1 MEAIHLKT
9 VDPVG
14 QALLRLASG
23 QGLELSWDRFEALQP
38 QDGFVRTGLSCAFG
52 CMQGPCRIDPFG
64 RGAKAGVCGLDR
76 DGMVAS
82 NVLRLALGGAVEAG
96 LDATE
101 AAAAAAMLRRPQAGA
116 ADLLRTALR
125 LAQGV
130 AAKAQDAA
138 GTHAIE
144 VGYAT
149 LAAAPAIG
157 VAGTIA
163 KDTAAKLAG
172 KRAVS
177 LGAWTLVNGA
187 LLPFA
192 CTSGEAELALVSR
205 RISALVAG
213 PDADPGLLA
222 LAQKLGIPVGLD
234 TAAPAPA
241 AASVADIAAAAV
253 GKASVHFG
261 AQAVADALKGQKAP
275 VALIGGFDTPHQS
288 LGWLPTDV
296 APALMDAGSA
306 VAAWGD
312 AALWMAKAGFAGGG
326 RKNPA
331 ILVGPQ
337 AGALDVVKAVGPARI
352 KGACFAGLRDA
363 RDVALALGLAAQ
375 GVRVLVATPLP
386 VWGSKAVMAALKDLL
401 AASGGALTHVD
412 KPLGADEVRAWFSE

>member
-76 DGMVAS
+76 DGMVAA
-82 NVLRLALGGAVEAG
+82 NVLRLCLNGAVESG
-96 LDATE
+96 VDGGETF
-101 AAAAAAMLRRPQAGA
+101 AAAAMLRRPQASV
-116 ADLLRTALR
+116 ADMLRQALR

-130 AAKAQDAA
+130 VAKAQDGA
-138 GTHAIE
+138 GTHALE
-144 VGYAT
+144 VGYGT

-157 VAGTIA
+157 VAGTITA
-163 KDTAAKLAG
+163 DTAARLKG
-172 KRAVS
+172 KRVVS
-177 LGAWTLVNGA
+177 LGSWAVVNGA

-192 CTSGEAELALVSR
+192 CTSGEAELTLVSR
-205 RISALVAG
+205 RISALFAG

-222 LAQKLGIPVGLD
+222 LARRLSIPVGLD
-234 TAAPAPA
+234 GSAAESLPVPDAG
-241 AASVADIAAAAV
+241 IAADQV
-253 GKASVHFG
+253 GKAVVHFG
-261 AQAVADALKGQKAP
+261 AQAVAGALKGNGKP
-275 VALIGGFDTPHQS
+275 VALLGGFDTPHQS

-296 APALMDAGSA
+296 APALMGDGCT

-312 AALWMAKAGFAGGG
+312 AALWMAKAGLADRGHAS
-326 RKNPA
+326 PA
-331 ILVGPQ
+331 VLVGPQ
-337 AGALDVVKAVGPARI
+337 GGALDVVKAVGPARI
-352 KGACFAGLRDA
+352 KGACFAGLRDS
-363 RDVALALGLAAQ
+363 RDAALVLGLAAL

-386 VWGSKAVMAALKDLL
+386 VWGSKPVMAALEDLL
-401 AASGGALTHVD
+401 AASGGSLKHVD
-412 KPLGADEVRAWFSE
+412 KPIGADEVRGWFSE